1 MAIYELYS
9 SRNKAKYPEVYHY
22 ETVSD
27 KLRTQIAQ
35 ILIEAIGSQMSYGS
49 YQAQTPSE
57 GVYSYLF
64 NTLKREY
71 GVDSIAGH
79 NQGTFQ
85 WLHQYLTV
93 DSNVEEFIDVVEIA
107 CRIVDKYVRPNWGN
121 FQHNDNVSE
130 KPDKALEEI
139 NERMKRDGFGYEF
152 IDGIIVRI
160 DEQFI
165 HAEVVKPALFIL
177 QGFKGAQEEFFSA
190 HEHYRHGD
198 YEDCIKDCCNSFES
212 LMKSICHEKGWID
225 DKEHNTL
232 PAAKL
237 IQKCIDNEL
246 VPVYM
251 QSQFTAFKQLLESG
265 VPTIRNKSGGHG
277 TGKDVRNVPQGLAS
291 YTLHL
296 TATNIVFI
304 GNCYHEMK

>member
-9 SRNKAKYPEVYHY
+9 TRNKAKYPEVYQYHSA
-22 ETVSD
+22 SD

-35 ILIEAIGSQMSYGS
+35 ILIAAIGSRTNYDG
-49 YQAQTPSE
+49 YQTPSE
-57 GVYSYLF
+57 EIYGFLF
-64 NTLKREY
+64 DTLKREY
-71 GVDSIAGH
+71 GVDKIARL
-79 NQGTFQ
+79 NQGSFR
-85 WLHQYLTV
+85 WLHQYLTEYA
-93 DSNVEEFIDVVEIA
+93 NVEEFLDVVELA
-107 CRIVDKYVRPNWGN
+107 CRFIDKYVRSNWGN
-121 FQHNDNVSE
+121 FQHNDNASE
-130 KPDKALEEI
+130 HPDKALEEI
-139 NERMKRDGFGYEF
+139 NERMKRDGFGFEF

-177 QGFKGAQEEFFSA
+177 QGFDGAQEEFLSA

-198 YEDCIKDCCNSFES
+198 YEDCIRDCCNSFES

-225 DKEHNTL
+225 DKEHDKL
-232 PAAKL
+232 AADKL
-237 IQKCIDNEL
+237 IQKCIQNQL

-251 QSQFTAFKQLLESG
+251 QNQFAAFKQLLGSG
-265 VPTIRNKSGGHG
+265 IPTIRNKSGGHG
-277 TGKDVRNVPQGLAS
+277 TGKDVREVPQGLAS

-296 TATNIVFI
+296 TATNIVFL